1 MLVVRALNWGFI
13 KGKLSCTQMSQ
24 REGVTTCIPKGD
36 SHRDL
41 ITNWRVISLL
51 NVVYKIGSA
60 AVANQIKTM
69 LSKLINE
76 EQIGFMSGRY
86 IGSNWTQI
94 YVIAYL
100 KEKNLPDLLLDI
112 DFEKAFDSVD
122 WKFMLKVL
130 KAFRFKK
137 DICRWIDISH
147 KVYCN
152 SEWTAIKM
160 VSYMQGL

>member
-1 MLVVRALNWGFI
+1 
-13 KGKLSCTQMSQ
+13 
-24 REGVTTCIPKGD
+24 
-36 SHRDL
+36 
-41 ITNWRVISLL
+41 
-51 NVVYKIGSA
+51 
-60 AVANQIKTM
+60 M
-69 LSKLINE
+69 LSKLSNE

-86 IGSNWTQI
+86 IGSNWRQI

-137 DICRWIDISH
+137 DIYAD
-147 KVYCN
+147 
-152 SEWTAIKM
+152 
-160 VSYMQGL
+160 G